1 MLRRWVGQV
10 QQLWGRLWFLPLLP
24 TLYAVVLFFTGE
36 LRPEHVAFGL
46 LCPALAFAT
55 PRTKSFFVDIS
66 PYAIVAIGY
75 DLVRYAR
82 PYFVTADRVLGCELR
97 NAELSL
103 FRTGPN
109 TTFQDF
115 FARHHAP
122 AFDLVFAIPYTIFVY
137 LVLAYAAYLYFKD
150 RTRMRVYLWA
160 FAIGNFISFA
170 CWLVIPAAPPW
181 YLRAHGCVIDA
192 TALPNAA
199 GLARVDALLG
209 IDYYAT
215 FYSRASSIFGALPSM
230 HCAYPLIG
238 LLSAWRAAS
247 WRTRPIH
254 LLYTA
259 VMATAAVYLDHHW
272 VIDVLAG
279 WAVAIV
285 SVALSARLVA
295 HMGSRKPREE
305 HAATAGS
312 LLEAVPEP
320 TEEPSPE
327 LASTK
332 RRPRA
337 RSEISA

>member
-1 MLRRWVGQV
+1 MLGKLFGHVRK
-10 QQLWGRLWFLPLLP
+10 LWGALWFLPLLP
-24 TLYAVVLFFTGE
+24 TLYALILFLAGE

-46 LCPALAFAT
+46 LCPAIAFAT
-55 PRTKSFFVDIS
+55 ASSKRFFVDVS

-97 NAELSL
+97 EAELL
-103 FRTGPN
+103 FFRADPN

-122 AFDLVFAIPYTIFVY
+122 FFDLFFAVPYTIFVY
-137 LVLAYAAYLYFKD
+137 LVLAYAGYLFVKD
-150 RTRMRVYLWA
+150 RKRMRVYLWA
-160 FAIGNFISFA
+160 FAIGNFMSFA
-170 CWLVIPAAPPW
+170 CWLIVPAAPPW

-192 TALPNAA
+192 AALPNPA

-238 LLSAWRAAS
+238 LLSAWRASS

-254 LLYTA
+254 VAYTV
-259 VMATAAVYLDHHW
+259 VMAAAAVYLDHHW
-272 VIDVLAG
+272 VLDVLAG
-279 WAVAIV
+279 WGVAVVAV
-285 SVALSARLVA
+285 LLAQRLVERMAPQASVA
-295 HMGSRKPREE
+295 G
-305 HAATAGS
+305 AATTADIEPVS
-312 LLEAVPEP
+312 SERRLPAAVGD
-320 TEEPSPE
+320 
-327 LASTK
+327 
-332 RRPRA
+332 RA
-337 RSEISA
+337 